1 MKLGR
6 VRQTMEHKPGL
17 VARVQVTFTG
27 SGGRPL
33 HVDLQSRFLVH
44 PKRKRADGH
53 GKGVSG

>member
-1 MKLGR
+1 MKLGHH
-6 VRQTMEHKPGL
+6 RQDLARRPGL

-44 PKRKRADGH
+44 AKRKGKSGH
-53 GKGVSG
+53 GKVGSR